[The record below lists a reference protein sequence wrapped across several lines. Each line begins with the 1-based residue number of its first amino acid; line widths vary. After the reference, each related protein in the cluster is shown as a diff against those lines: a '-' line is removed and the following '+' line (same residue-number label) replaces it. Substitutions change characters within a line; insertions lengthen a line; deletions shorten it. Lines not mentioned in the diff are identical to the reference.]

1 MEMVVFLSSH
11 LVYSCENR
19 KKVKIRAF
27 EASES
32 DDEDME
38 DDNDDD
44 EKMTANEFNQK
55 IAEYLG
61 YNDSFSKFQTN

>member
-1 MEMVVFLSSH
+1 MEMVVFVSCH
-11 LVYSCENR
+11 LVYSCENH

-27 EASES
+27 EASDSE
-32 DDEDME
+32 DDEME
-38 DDNDDD
+38 EGSDDD